1 MYQFPIGIM
10 LDSLRTDA
18 AAAIQKAAE
27 LGAGGLQMYAT
38 SGEFAPENMSAQ
50 KRRELLDMVKS
61 HGLVFF
67 CPVRRFGARLRQRR
81 TKPRLNRKIQTDS

>member
-50 KRRELLDMVKS
+50 KRRELLDMVNRT
-61 HGLVFF
+61 GLYFLP
-67 CPVRRFGARLRQRR
+67 CAAIWGKASATPNK
-81 TKPRLNRKIQTDS
+81 TPP

>member
-61 HGLVFF
+61 HGLVFSAL
-67 CPVRRFGARLRQRR
+67 CGDLGQGFGNAEQN
-81 TKPRLNRKIQTDS
+81 PA

>member
-38 SGEFAPENMSAQ
+38 SGEFAPENMSA
-50 KRRELLDMVKS
+50 
-61 HGLVFF
+61 
-67 CPVRRFGARLRQRR
+67 
-81 TKPRLNRKIQTDS
+81 